1 MNLQLFFTKVKVCLN
16 CMLVRQKTTVTK
28 YNRDQA
34 GADREKF
41 DARGPR
47 DIVYSGNMGA
57 IASSLRNR
65 QQKG

>member
-34 GADREKF
+34 GADREKCVMQGGLEIYYTVVIWE
-41 DARGPR
+41 R
-47 DIVYSGNMGA
+47 
-57 IASSLRNR
+57 
-65 QQKG
+65 